1 MTAIEKM
8 ELCDSLDSVTL
19 ALTKARYLYDE
30 IKTAYFDK
38 YDPTISGKA
47 DCATGLVYEHPR
59 YSTFLDM
66 LGDYLHEIEAHI
78 PSTDWINAQPTTEE
92 VTKA

>member
-1 MTAIEKM
+1 MTATEKM
-8 ELCDSLDSVTL
+8 ELCDSLDAVSL
-19 ALTKARYLYDE
+19 ALTKAKYLYDE
-30 IKTAYFDK
+30 IKSAYFDK
-38 YDPTISGKA
+38 YDPTMSGNA

-78 PSTDWINAQPTTEE
+78 PSTDWVNAQPTTAE
-92 VTKA
+92 VKA

>member
-1 MTAIEKM
+1 MTATEKM
-8 ELCDSLDSVTL
+8 ELCDSLDSVSL

-38 YDPTISGKA
+38 YDPAMNGKA

-59 YSTFLDM
+59 YTTFLDM
-66 LGDYLHEIEAHI
+66 LGDYLNEIETHI
-78 PSTDWINAQPTTEE
+78 PSTGWINAQPTTAE
-92 VTKA
+92 VKA

>member
-8 ELCDSLDSVTL
+8 ELCDSLDNVTL
-19 ALTKARYLYDE
+19 ALNKAKYLYDE
-30 IKTAYFDK
+30 IKSAYFEK
-38 YDPTISGKA
+38 YDPTLKNKT

-59 YSTFLDM
+59 YTVFLDM

-78 PSTDWINAQPTTEE
+78 PSTDWINAQPATEE
-92 VTKA
+92 ATKA

>member
-1 MTAIEKM
+1 MTAIEKV
-8 ELCDSLDSVTL
+8 ELCDSLDSVAL

-30 IKTAYFDK
+30 IKSAYFDE
-38 YDPTISGKA
+38 YDPALKDKT

-66 LGDYLHEIEAHI
+66 LGDYLQEVAAHL
-78 PSTDWINAQPTTEE
+78 PSTDWINAQPITEE
-92 VTKA
+92 ATKA

>member
-8 ELCDSLDSVTL
+8 ELCDSLDSATL

-38 YDPTISGKA
+38 YDPTISGKT
-47 DCATGLVYEHPR
+47 DCATCLVYEHPR
-59 YSTFLDM
+59 YSTFLNM
-66 LGDYLHEIEAHI
+66 LGDYLYEIATHI
-78 PSTDWINAQPTTEE
+78 PSTGWINAQPTTEE

>member
-1 MTAIEKM
+1 MTAFEKV
-8 ELCDSLDSVTL
+8 ELCDSLDNATL
-19 ALTKARYLYDE
+19 ALNKAKYLYDE
-30 IKTAYFDK
+30 IKSAYFDK
-38 YDPTISGKA
+38 YDPATSGKA

>member
-1 MTAIEKM
+1 MTATEKM
-8 ELCDSLDSVTL
+8 ELCDSLDAVSL
-19 ALTKARYLYDE
+19 ALTKAKYLYDE
-30 IKTAYFDK
+30 IKSAYFDK
-38 YDPTISGKA
+38 YAPAIKS

-66 LGDYLHEIEAHI
+66 LGDYLYEIETHI
-78 PSTDWINAQPTTEE
+78 PSTGWINAQPTTEE

>member
-1 MTAIEKM
+1 MTTAEKM
-8 ELCDSLDSVTL
+8 ELCDNLDAVSF
-19 ALTKARYLYDE
+19 ALTKAKYLYDE

-38 YDPTISGKA
+38 YDPTMNGKA

-59 YSTFLDM
+59 YTTFLDM

-78 PSTDWINAQPTTEE
+78 PSTGWINAQPITEE
-92 VTKA
+92 ATKA

>member
-1 MTAIEKM
+1 MTAIEKV
-8 ELCDSLDSVTL
+8 ELCDSLTAVEL
-19 ALTKARYLYDE
+19 ALNKARLLYDE
-30 IKTAYFDK
+30 IKGAYFDK
-38 YDPTISGKA
+38 YDPTTISNA
-47 DCATGLVYEHPR
+47 DCATGLIYEHPR

-92 VTKA
+92 VKA

>member
-1 MTAIEKM
+1 MTATEKM

-30 IKTAYFDK
+30 IKSAYFDK
-38 YDPTISGKA
+38 YDPAISGKT

-59 YSTFLDM
+59 YTVFLDM

-78 PSTDWINAQPTTEE
+78 PSTDWINAQPTTAE
-92 VTKA
+92 VKA